1 MGKASYSSGNINLF
15 QRSYY
20 RRRKAKYMGTSDPIT
35 IKKHLESKEM
45 KQMEHQKNNIS

>member
-20 RRRKAKYMGTSDPIT
+20 KRRAAKYMGTADPVT
-35 IKKHLESKEM
+35 IQKYEEAKKEREKEKQEESN
-45 KQMEHQKNNIS
+45 H